1 MLVPDDL
8 KYTREHEWV
17 KVLDKDIAVIG
28 VTDFAQ
34 SELSDVVYVELPAV
48 NKKVNKGEEVAS
60 VEAVKTVA
68 SVYSPVS
75 GEVIEVNER
84 LKDDPS
90 LINKDPYGDGW
101 ICKIK
106 ISNPQELDDFLSA
119 EQYKKLIAEE

>member
-1 MLVPDDL
+1 MLIPDDL

>member
-1 MLVPDDL
+1 MLVPDGL
-8 KYTREHEWV
+8 KYTKEHEWV
-17 KVLDKDIAVIG
+17 KVLDGDVALIG
-28 VTDFAQ
+28 ITDYAQ
-34 SELSDVVYVELPAV
+34 SELSDVVYVELPAL
-48 NKKVNKGEEVAS
+48 NRKVGKGEEVAS

-75 GEVIEVNER
+75 GEVIEVNEK

-106 ISNPQELDDFLSA
+106 MSNPEELNEYLTAAD
-119 EQYKKLIAEE
+119 YRKLIAEE